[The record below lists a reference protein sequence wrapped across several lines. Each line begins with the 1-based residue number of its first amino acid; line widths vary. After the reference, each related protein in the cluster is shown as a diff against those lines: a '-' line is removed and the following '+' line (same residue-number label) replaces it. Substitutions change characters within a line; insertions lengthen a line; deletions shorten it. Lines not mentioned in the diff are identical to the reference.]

1 MQVNVPF
8 VSWKACIAH
17 RSAASL
23 TGVFASF
30 KHSAN
35 AGPITV
41 PCDIMA
47 EGFACNVSLIN
58 QNIKL

>member
-1 MQVNVPF
+1 MQEYVPF
-8 VSWKACIAH
+8 VSWKACTAH

-23 TGVFASF
+23 TGVFVSF

-41 PCDIMA
+41 PCDIIA
-47 EGFACNVSLIN
+47 EGFACNVSLMR
-58 QNIKL
+58 NIKF